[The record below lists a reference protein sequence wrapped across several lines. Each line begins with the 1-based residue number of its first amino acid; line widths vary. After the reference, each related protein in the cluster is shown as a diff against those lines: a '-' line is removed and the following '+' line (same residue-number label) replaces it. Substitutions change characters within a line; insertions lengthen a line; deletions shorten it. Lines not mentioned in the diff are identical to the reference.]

1 MSTSIIERIPHILP
15 LATPAEKIELFKL
28 LEQRTRAQ
36 VDNKAELENDL
47 GAFTRAAWRVLNPGR
62 PFLWS
67 WHYDLIVEYL
77 TLVRQRKI
85 RRLIL
90 NVPPRSAKTTFAT
103 ICFPCWVWATEP
115 SHEFLCASHSR
126 DLSTDHSVARRNLL
140 TSEWYQGLWGTKFHL
155 SSDRNLATQFNNDCT
170 GRMIATSTGS
180 GAEGKGGDTAILDD
194 PMSSEQSLSDTER
207 YTANRWVNN
216 TLRQRL
222 NDPAKAAIVVIM
234 QRLHELD
241 TTGFVT
247 GEEPEG
253 WKHIVLPLVAEKDE
267 EWVFPISGRV
277 VRRKQGDVLQA
288 DRFTPEVVAEK
299 QKNRL
304 VYAGQY
310 QQRPA
315 PLEGNLI
322 KRADVMYYGGK
333 DPVTGEPDEPL
344 PVVGGVRNPVFD
356 RVFISVDCAFKDLK
370 TCDYVAIGVVG
381 VRKRKRYL
389 LNIVNAHL
397 DMDATVKEVRAQRE
411 RYPAVSAVI
420 VEDKAN
426 GPAVIQALKKD
437 LTGIIEIEP
446 QGGKVARV
454 FAMAPEWQARDWYVD
469 RNAAWAEPFVQQLTM
484 FPTAAH
490 DDMVDMTSQAAI
502 WLGGETSSLS
512 AWGAL

>member
-15 LATPAEKIELFKL
+15 LATSAEKIELFKL
-28 LEQRTRAQ
+28 LEQRTRVQ

-333 DPVTGEPDEPL
+333 DPATGEPDEPL

-454 FAMAPEWQARDWYVD
+454 FAMAPEWQAHDWYVD

-490 DDMVDMTSQAAI
+490 DDMADMTSQAAI